1 MFEKTV
7 GFKAIICL
15 EFLKKKVSLWAKI
28 QIMSQSITKICED
41 FVAELDMAIGNQSGD
56 TIFILTDENTRQ
68 LCLPLAMQ
76 SKKLINSHLIC
87 IKAGDEN
94 KNVES
99 AVEVWKYLSEN
110 GATRK
115 SLMINLGGGMITDIG
130 GFTASTFKRGMRY
143 INVSTTLLGAVDAAT
158 GGKTGIN
165 FMGLKNEIGVFAPAE
180 TVLINTDF
188 FKTLDDANL
197 RSGYA
202 EMVKHALIA
211 TREEW
216 EAVLSYDLE
225 NLDLDVLRQ
234 LLDRSIRIKEQIVE
248 QDPFEANIRKAL
260 NLGHT
265 FGHAFESLSYRI
277 GKPALHGYAVMWG
290 LLCELYLSFMKMNFP
305 KDELLRLKYLMK
317 EYYGTFVF
325 DCSDYEAL
333 FELMTHDKKND
344 SKEINFTLLADVG
357 DIRINQT
364 ATKEEIFEC
373 FDFFREG

>member
-1 MFEKTV
+1 MNH
-7 GFKAIICL
+7 
-15 EFLKKKVSLWAKI
+15 
-28 QIMSQSITKICED
+28 SITKICEN
-41 FVAELDMAIGNQSGD
+41 FISELDEAIGRQSGES
-56 TIFILTDENTRQ
+56 IFILTDENTRR

-76 SKKLINSHLIC
+76 SQKLQGAHVIC
-87 IKAGDEN
+87 LPSGDEN
-94 KNVES
+94 KNIDS
-99 AVEVWKYLSEN
+99 AVTIWNYLSEN

-165 FMGLKNEIGVFAPAE
+165 FVGLKNEIGVFAPAE
-180 TVLINTDF
+180 TVLINIDF

-202 EMVKHALIA
+202 EMVKHALID

-216 EAVLSYDLE
+216 ENVLKFDLE
-225 NLDLDVLRQ
+225 KIDFDKLKV
-234 LLDRSIRIKEQIVE
+234 LLDRSIRIKERVVE

-265 FGHAFESLSYRI
+265 FGHAFESWSYKAE
-277 GKPALHGYAVMWG
+277 KPVLHGYAVMWG
-290 LLCELYLSFMKMNFP
+290 LLCELYLSFMKLNFP
-305 KDELLRLKYLMK
+305 KEELLRLKYLIK
-317 EYYGTFVF
+317 ENYGTFEF
-325 DCSDYEAL
+325 YCEQYEIL
-333 FELMTHDKKND
+333 FELMTHDKKNE

>member
-1 MFEKTV
+1 
-7 GFKAIICL
+7 
-15 EFLKKKVSLWAKI
+15 
-28 QIMSQSITKICED
+28 MSHSITKICEN
-41 FVAELDMAIGNQSGD
+41 FISELDQAIGEQSAD
-56 TIFILTDENTRQ
+56 SIFVLTDDNTRR

-76 SKKLINSHLIC
+76 SEKLKGCHVIC
-87 IKAGDEN
+87 IPSGDEN
-94 KNVES
+94 KNVDS
-99 AVEVWKYLSEN
+99 AVTIWNYLSEN

-180 TVLINTDF
+180 TVLINIDF
-188 FKTLDDANL
+188 FRTLDDANL

-202 EMVKHALIA
+202 EMVKHALIDTKA
-211 TREEW
+211 EW
-216 EAVLSYDLE
+216 ESVLKFDLE
-225 NLDLDVLRQ
+225 KIDFDKLKE
-234 LLDRSIRIKEQIVE
+234 LLDRSIRIKERVVE

-265 FGHAFESLSYRI
+265 FGHAFESWSYKAE
-277 GKPALHGYAVMWG
+277 KPALHGYAVMWG
-290 LLCELYLSFMKMNFP
+290 LLCELYLSFVKLNFP
-305 KDELLRLKYLMK
+305 KEELLRLKYLIK
-317 EYYGTFVF
+317 ENYGTFEF
-325 DCSDYEAL
+325 HCEQYEIL

-357 DIRINQT
+357 DIHINQT

>member
-1 MFEKTV
+1 
-7 GFKAIICL
+7 
-15 EFLKKKVSLWAKI
+15 
-28 QIMSQSITKICED
+28 MSHSITKICEN
-41 FVAELDMAIGNQSGD
+41 FISELDIAIGEQRADS
-56 TIFILTDENTRQ
+56 IFVLTDENTRR

-76 SKKLINSHLIC
+76 SEKLKGCHVIC
-87 IKAGDEN
+87 IPGGDEN
-94 KNVES
+94 KNVDS
-99 AVEVWKYLSEN
+99 AVTIWNYLSEN

-180 TVLINTDF
+180 TVLINIDF
-188 FKTLDDANL
+188 FRSLDAANL
-197 RSGYA
+197 LSGYA
-202 EMVKHALIA
+202 EMVKHALID
-211 TREEW
+211 TKEEW
-216 EAVLSYDLE
+216 ESVLKFDLE
-225 NLDLDVLRQ
+225 KIDFDKLKE
-234 LLDRSIRIKEQIVE
+234 LLVRSIRIKERFVE

-265 FGHAFESLSYRI
+265 FGHAFESWSYKAER
-277 GKPALHGYAVMWG
+277 PVLHGYAVMWG
-290 LLCELYLSFMKMNFP
+290 LLCELYLSFVKLNFP
-305 KDELLRLKYLMK
+305 KEELLRLKYLIK
-317 EYYGTFVF
+317 ENYGTFEF
-325 DCSDYEAL
+325 HCEQYEIL

-357 DIRINQT
+357 DIHINQT